1 MIPESAPVK
10 QKVIDNIF
18 HPPARKHRPDRA
30 MKANLED
37 IARAAGVSKMT
48 VSRVL
53 RGGSGFSNQTR
64 DKVMKL
70 AASMGYVPNR
80 LAAAFGSDQ
89 ASTLVGMCVPRLTSG
104 LFGQVLDGVDRALSR
119 LGYQLMIGA
128 NNHSAD
134 EEEAWVRQVIAWRP
148 AGLILS
154 GRTHTPGT
162 VDLLRGATGPVVE
175 IWDLTTSPIDMSV
188 GFSHFDCGVEMAQFL
203 LRRGRRRAGYV
214 GALARADVMGAARL
228 EGFEATLARAGQ
240 PLIAREVLHDTPSF
254 YAGYYGLETLLARQA
269 GQDKAGLDV
278 VYFHNDEMAIGGLAY
293 AQTRG
298 FRVPED
304 LGIAGWGGMEAASIL
319 PRRLTTTVVPTT
331 AIGKAAAEALVAR
344 LTGEPGQ
351 DVTVVPTRLEPGETG

>member
-1 MIPESAPVK
+1 
-10 QKVIDNIF
+10 
-18 HPPARKHRPDRA
+18 

-53 RGGSGFSNQTR
+53 RGSSGFSTDTR
-64 DKVMKL
+64 DKVMKF
-70 AASMGYVPNR
+70 AETMGYVPNR

-104 LFGQVLDGVDRALSR
+104 LFGHVLDGVDRALSR

-128 NNHSAD
+128 NNHSAE
-134 EEEAWVRQVIAWRP
+134 EEEAWIRQVIAWRP

-162 VDLLRGATGPVVE
+162 VDLLRSATGPVVE

-188 GFSHFDCGVEMAQFL
+188 GFSHFDCGSEMGQFL

-228 EGFEATLARAGQ
+228 EGFQSTLARAGH
-240 PLIAREVLHDTPSF
+240 PLIAREVLHDTPGF
-254 YAGYYGLETLLARQA
+254 YAGYYGLETLLARQPR
-269 GQDKAGLDV
+269 LDV
-278 VYFHNDEMAIGGLAY
+278 IYFHNDEMAIGGMAY
-293 AQTRG
+293 AQSRG
-298 FRVPED
+298 LRVPED

-331 AIGKAAAEALVAR
+331 AIGKAAAESLVAR
-344 LTGEPGQ
+344 LKGEHVQ
-351 DVTVVPTRLEPGETG
+351 EVTVIPTRLEPGETG